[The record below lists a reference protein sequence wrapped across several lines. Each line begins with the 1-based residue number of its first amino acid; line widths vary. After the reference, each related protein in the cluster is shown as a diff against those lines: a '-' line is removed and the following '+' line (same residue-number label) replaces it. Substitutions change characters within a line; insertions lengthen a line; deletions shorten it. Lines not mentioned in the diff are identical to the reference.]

1 MVFCSYWPANGRRG
15 HKQRES
21 CPNGVAIMSQ
31 RSPLARGFLKRCDLP
46 GVFLFPLAAR
56 PSGAALCR
64 LSATFAHPNAYP
76 SMNYGAFLAGK
87 LSMKPLFKL
96 PY

>member
-1 MVFCSYWPANGRRG
+1 
-15 HKQRES
+15 
-21 CPNGVAIMSQ
+21 MSQ

-76 SMNYGAFLAGK
+76 SMNYGAHCAGQLSTKTLFQFNYQFLVMQLVPVSGVD
-87 LSMKPLFKL
+87 L
-96 PY
+96 PPKHWP